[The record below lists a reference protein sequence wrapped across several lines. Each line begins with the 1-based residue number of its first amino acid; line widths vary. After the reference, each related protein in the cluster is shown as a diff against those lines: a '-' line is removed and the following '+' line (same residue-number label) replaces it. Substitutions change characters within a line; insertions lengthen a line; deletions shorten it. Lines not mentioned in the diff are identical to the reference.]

1 MITNFTTN
9 KNELFPI
16 PLVEIDLAG
25 GNWTQNQGY

>member
-1 MITNFTTN
+1 MITNFTTHTDDV
-9 KNELFPI
+9 FPV